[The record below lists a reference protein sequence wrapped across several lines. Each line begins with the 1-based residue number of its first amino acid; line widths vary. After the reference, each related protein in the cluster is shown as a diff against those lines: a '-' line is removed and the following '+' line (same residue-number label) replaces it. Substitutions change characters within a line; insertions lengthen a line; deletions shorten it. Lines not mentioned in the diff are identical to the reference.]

1 MTHHIDAGQTLPDVA
16 VVACGTWTAA
26 FAIARKAGI
35 SITHLPAAGSEIAI
49 PPDAPTRERVRK
61 YLQSHNARPATAQA
75 DTKRMGVFDQTFN
88 NTYI

>member
-1 MTHHIDAGQTLPDVA
+1 MNHRIEAEQTLLDVA

-35 SITHLPAAGSEIAI
+35 SITDLPDAGRVLTI
-49 PPDAPTRERVRK
+49 PPDAPSRERVRK

-75 DTKRMGVFDQTFN
+75 DTKRMGIFDQTFN
-88 NTYI
+88 KTYI